1 MKVKMQNKHDIH
13 DISLITEDAFKLRLQ
28 RYGYSSNKIR
38 QILNELESGKE
49 FETEFKI
56 FLKHW
61 CDIMFFMK
69 VKKPNYE
76 SVKIT
81 TDENLALETIKQ
93 FSEMNVD
100 CEMRYD
106 SQNKIF
112 IIKGWGIIKNEKY

>member
-1 MKVKMQNKHDIH
+1 
-13 DISLITEDAFKLRLQ
+13 
-28 RYGYSSNKIR
+28 
-38 QILNELESGKE
+38 
-49 FETEFKI
+49 
-56 FLKHW
+56 
-61 CDIMFFMK
+61 MFFMK

-93 FSEMNVD
+93 FSVMNVD

-112 IIKGWGIIKNEKY
+112 IIKG